1 MKIKD
6 FAKVSDVRGD
16 DVFIHD
22 GERGTKTIKA
32 SDLPYALFEDL
43 PLMHKNVFRGKN
55 LGTRMTADQI
65 ARVRDGSFKD
75 LWIGDYWASDGM
87 PWRIVDINYWNVHN
101 ALTIPHLVVM
111 PDRSL
116 YKQSMYDNDTTSSNS
131 FWGSKV
137 WNSIGQCGDFA
148 SKVFDLSYIRT
159 HVDSYMSSVA
169 GSGGAWERY
178 YFKSKTVDAAV
189 KFIIPNEVMVYGCR
203 IAVSSPM
210 GSDGL
215 HEVSSRQL
223 QLFRMGYNPGAQDS
237 DFWLRDQTYLSQY
250 GLFGDKVVNPGAPLI
265 NAPMEY
271 AGEGLQ
277 SDQHGVRP
285 VFAVG

>member
-6 FAKVSDVRGD
+6 FAKVSDVKAE

-22 GERGTKTIKA
+22 GVRGTKTTKA
-32 SDLPYALFEDL
+32 EDLPYALFDSL

-55 LGTRMTADQI
+55 LGTRMTQQQI
-65 ARVRDGSFKD
+65 ANVRNGSFRD
-75 LWIGDYWASDGM
+75 MWIGDYWENDGM
-87 PWRIVDINYWNVHN
+87 PWRIVDIDYWRVHN
-101 ALTIPHLVVM
+101 ALTIPHLVIM

-116 YKQSMYDNDTTSSNS
+116 YKQSMYDQNNTSSNS
-131 FWGSKV
+131 FWGSKI
-137 WNSIGQCGDFA
+137 WNSINQCGDFA

-159 HVDSYMSSVA
+159 HIDSYMSALS
-169 GSGGAWERY
+169 GSGAEWEKY
-178 YFKSKTVDAAV
+178 YFKSKTIDATV
-189 KFIIPNEVMVYGCR
+189 RYIIPNEVMVYGCR

-250 GLFGDKVVNPGAPLI
+250 ALFGDKVTNPGAPLV
-265 NAPMEY
+265 NASMEY
-271 AGEGLQ
+271 AGEANQ
-277 SDQHGVRP
+277 AEQHGVRP